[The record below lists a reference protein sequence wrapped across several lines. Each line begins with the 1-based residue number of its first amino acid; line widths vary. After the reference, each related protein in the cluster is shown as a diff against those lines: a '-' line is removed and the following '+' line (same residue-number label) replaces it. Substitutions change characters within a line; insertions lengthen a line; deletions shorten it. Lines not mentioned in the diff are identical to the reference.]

1 MRKSYKKLAA
11 VLAVM
16 ILALAMANT
25 SFAENATKNLKAY
38 YRNIVVYKD
47 GAKVNFSNEPFIL
60 DDGAGGTT
68 YVPLRD
74 MSSMLGKEVKWD
86 GTNYR
91 IDVNDVLDA
100 NSIMLQTKV
109 IQQEVTIKNLEAKV
123 KDLEA
128 QLASKNTS
136 SKGNISSVKDME
148 KYLNDE
154 YGKDSDVYFDIVL
167 KGSKSITLEIYVKNN
182 STDSKA
188 YQKWSNKDKEK
199 FAEEMVDDIID
210 ELDPTSIS
218 GFYKDDYG
226 KTSKE
231 NFTVSKKGVVTMGKS
246 SGSSD
251 YTLSDLEYDLN
262 KSYYYKGD
270 VDFDIDVSG
279 TTTKVV
285 LYIDAI
291 NDDLD
296 DLTTGQIED
305 YLEDIYD
312 FIMDELD
319 PSSIKGTIRDNY
331 DRYDFD
337 FNTSGAVNLY
347 Y

>member
-1 MRKSYKKLAA
+1 MRKSYKKIAAILAI
-11 VLAVM
+11 M
-16 ILALAMANT
+16 ILALAMTST
-25 SFAENATKNLKAY
+25 SFAENVTKNLKAY

-74 MSSMLGKEVKWD
+74 MSAMLGKEVKWD

-91 IDVNDVLDA
+91 IDVNNVADA
-100 NSIMLQTKV
+100 NTIMLQTKMV
-109 IQQEVTIKNLEAKV
+109 QQEVTIKNLEAKV

-188 YQKWSNKDKEK
+188 YKSWSNKDKEK

-210 ELDPTSIS
+210 ELNPTSIS
-218 GFYKDDYG
+218 GFYKDDYN

-231 NFTVSKKGVVTMGKS
+231 TFSVTKKGVVTMDKTSGGT
-246 SGSSD
+246 SGS
-251 YTLSDLEYDLN
+251 LSSLRSHLEN
-262 KSYYYKGD
+262 KYYRDGVKEVYLYESGD
-270 VDFDIDVSG
+270 
-279 TTTKVV
+279 K
-285 LYIDAI
+285 
-291 NDDLD
+291 
-296 DLTTGQIED
+296 IEA
-305 YLEDIYD
+305 DIYVYYND
-312 FIMDELD
+312 WPSNSSVVIGEIVDDILD
-319 PSSIKGTIRDNY
+319 YNPYATIKGRILDQSDSYELKTFDQRD
-331 DRYDFD
+331 
-337 FNTSGAVNLY
+337 
-347 Y
+347 